1 MNTRVNWIGLLVAA
15 ALLAAAPAALAAG
28 SSPDDPDAKCLKCH
42 SKKLKKQLEDG
53 ETLFLQIDGEIFG
66 DSVHRVIGCTG
77 CHRDVAKSKHP
88 ARHPI
93 ASAREYSLKHNQTC
107 SQCHEANHTEY
118 KDSVHAQMLAAGNVS
133 APVCSDCHSSHSIQQ
148 RAVYEPVSGEP
159 CSGCHQ
165 DIYQAY
171 EESVHGQARAHGNVI
186 REDHVK
192 APICSDCHQ
201 SHQVTAVAAVNYLRG
216 TCLEC
221 HDTAMDAHEQWLPNA
236 GMHLTSVACAA
247 CHSPMAERRVD
258 LQLYD
263 KLNRVPVAQAT
274 DPVLDARIEAID
286 AEGDGLTPVELWKLV
301 RSGSKDG
308 QITDVT
314 LRGRMEVST
323 GVDAHRIAPRSEA
336 VRSCESCH
344 QGGADAFQQVTVS
357 VSLPDGRKQRF
368 DANANVLNSVVSVDS
383 VKDFYAPGG
392 TRIRLLDGLVLL
404 AIFGGLAVPIG
415 HITLGRILRNRNK
428 QGKN

>member
-1 MNTRVNWIGLLVAA
+1 
-15 ALLAAAPAALAAG
+15 
-28 SSPDDPDAKCLKCH
+28 
-42 SKKLKKQLEDG
+42 
-53 ETLFLQIDGEIFG
+53 
-66 DSVHRVIGCTG
+66 
-77 CHRDVAKSKHP
+77 
-88 ARHPI
+88 
-93 ASAREYSLKHNQTC
+93 
-107 SQCHEANHTEY
+107 
-118 KDSVHAQMLAAGNVS
+118 
-133 APVCSDCHSSHSIQQ
+133 
-148 RAVYEPVSGEP
+148 
-159 CSGCHQ
+159 
-165 DIYQAY
+165 
-171 EESVHGQARAHGNVI
+171 
-186 REDHVK
+186 
-192 APICSDCHQ
+192 
-201 SHQVTAVAAVNYLRG
+201 
-216 TCLEC
+216 
-221 HDTAMDAHEQWLPNA
+221 
-236 GMHLTSVACAA
+236 MHMTSVACAA

-404 AIFGGLAVPIG
+404 AVFGGLAVPIG